1 MIENKIKERNCSFSE
16 SNIKENEKIY
26 RFPFHGKSKY
36 LIDKLYIIGYDN
48 ETLNKYLIKKDNN
61 NFKIEDFDD
70 MDSPKKRGSKMYL
83 AKLSQTASKELNSR
97 NENINSFSL
106 PEPPSLLNEIL
117 NDYNKKVLD
126 IDITINMI
134 FPNKPVLYSYK
145 ESKRQLSPDKRNAK
159 SRRNTNTNF
168 YTMRSDIGQI
178 KNVNDEIKEKM
189 DRKKYCMVFSSNP
202 QIDKNNKKSINGFC
216 YINYCKYKEK
226 KVMNDFAYTFYVPIG
241 ICFISEFPFYNSYYK
256 LAEQI
261 FCLFNSKKIEVPIEI
276 MLYNLIN
283 TALSPI
289 NGDIDLCI
297 EPVSFLNNIL
307 NPASNSVNKK
317 REIENSINSIIEENE
332 NKNNDQKEIRPF
344 SLSDLTSNI
353 NDNDNKDDNNK
364 KGDEKKEEEK
374 KVEEKKEEEN
384 APNSSKLLV
393 HVEKKF
399 EKKLDLRSSLKK
411 TIVIKDEDLDKIIKT
426 KSLGG
431 QRHLQQNLFE
441 PIKFPYLQG
450 YPLCHYNLP
459 KILFN
464 NISISKLIF
473 IFINTFLEK
482 DILIFSENIELLSLI
497 INSLH
502 SLNYPLNDNTYY
514 VINASVS
521 YNNYINGNLN
531 YISTAFNS
539 IIGINSSFKLN
550 YLNENKN
557 KYKEHI
563 IYDLDSKEIYIQ
575 NKNDSTFFQYIKKIL
590 KVKDDKEYK
599 GSLLSYE
606 IKRLYDSLNVT
617 REKYTNLLLTKNQ
630 NENNIFYRK
639 DFNLEIQEAF
649 YRFIVNILVYYYRQL
664 IYQMD
669 YDNANQNNNN
679 DNNDQI
685 RIEFNKNY
693 ESESNI
699 KYKNTEE
706 EKYFFDDFK
715 NTFKYDI
722 FFNNYINNHESLD
735 LYNISYIFL
744 EEYISILSRAINP
757 NMNNNYVLNFFTIF
771 ENLYNKKQSQKTN
784 IDFNTFL
791 SEYFK
796 KYKSFFER
804 DIIDFNKDGKQ
815 IIRLTEK
822 KTLNYQWY
830 ELDNRL
836 LLNYILL
843 TKSLNTDEYERM
855 FNLNSILNENIPK
868 RIKISDIEDEIEK
881 EIFENNNYYNNGL
894 LINDDDICC
903 MNIIILISLTLKYID
918 MENYMVIII
927 GNLFKDFF
935 LFRKY
940 YHMLMDM
947 IYRVILIKLNENK
960 SHNVERI
967 NNLLSFYYPCINSFR
982 EKNIIPNE
990 KIVQI
995 ISNMNQIDQDI
1006 RNQKI
1011 INSENIDDD
1020 LKEENNP
1027 IDKNNYIIFVYHNF
1041 SYYGILKEKNI
1052 IEYINREDKSDK
1064 NNWKNRLGF
1073 IIGLRNE
1080 EKKILIVPKI
1090 KYISKYKNK
1099 ENVEYNLSVE
1109 SEVFSQRKLKF
1120 ILNEEYQKYINNNL
1134 DDKVLDKR
1142 NILNCLL
1149 NIIIYIRNSKKYE
1162 EKYELEE
1169 AFKTILYHHMS
1180 SLVK

>member
-1 MIENKIKERNCSFSE
+1 MIENEIKERNPINE
-16 SNIKENEKIY
+16 IKIKETEKIY

-48 ETLNKYLIKKDNN
+48 ETLNKSLIKNYNN
-61 NFKIEDFDD
+61 IFKKEDFDD
-70 MDSPKKRGSKMYL
+70 IDSPKARSSKIYST
-83 AKLSQTASKELNSR
+83 KLSQTNSKELNNR
-97 NENINSFSL
+97 NENENINSFSIS
-106 PEPPSLLNEIL
+106 ESPSLLNEII

-134 FPNKPVLYSYK
+134 FPNKPILYSFK

-159 SRRNTNTNF
+159 NRRNTNFN
-168 YTMRSDIGQI
+168 TMKSNLGNIRNS
-178 KNVNDEIKEKM
+178 NDEIKDIM
-189 DRKKYCMVFSSNP
+189 DKKKYFVIFSSNP
-202 QIDKNNKKSINGFC
+202 QIDKKNKKSINGFC

-226 KVMNDFAYTFYVPIG
+226 RIISDYTYSFYVPIG

-261 FCLFNSKKIEVPIEI
+261 FLLFNSKKIEVPIEI

-283 TALSPI
+283 CTLSPI

-297 EPVSFLNNIL
+297 EPVSFFNNL
-307 NPASNSVNKK
+307 LSPSSNSLSKK
-317 REIENSINSIIEENE
+317 TEIENSIKKEYE
-332 NKNNDQKEIRPF
+332 NKKNNEKEIRPF
-344 SLSDLTSNI
+344 SLNDLFINI
-353 NDNDNKDDNNK
+353 GEDDNSNNK
-364 KGDEKKEEEK
+364 KEE
-374 KVEEKKEEEN
+374 EEKKEEKKEEN
-384 APNSSKLLV
+384 GSNSTKLLA
-393 HVEKKF
+393 HVEQKI

-411 TIVIKDEDLDKIIKT
+411 TIVIKDENLDRLLKT

-431 QRHLQQNLFE
+431 QKHQKQNLFE
-441 PIKFPYLQG
+441 SIKFPYLQG
-450 YPLCHYNLP
+450 YSLCHYNLP
-459 KILFN
+459 KIFFN
-464 NISISKLIF
+464 NISLSKLIF

-502 SLNYPLNDNTYY
+502 NLNYPLNDNTYY

-563 IYDLDSKEIYIQ
+563 IYDLDNKEIYIQ
-575 NKNDSTFFQYIKKIL
+575 NKNDNSFFQYIKKIL
-590 KVKDDKEYK
+590 KLKDDKEYK
-599 GSLLSYE
+599 GSLLAYE
-606 IKRLYDSLNVT
+606 IKRLHDSLNIT
-617 REKYTNLLLTKNQ
+617 REKYTNLLLTLNQ
-630 NENNIFYRK
+630 TDNNIFYRK
-639 DFNLEIQEAF
+639 NFNLEIQEAF

-664 IYQMD
+664 IFQMD
-669 YDNANQNNNN
+669 FDNNSQNNNNNN
-679 DNNDQI
+679 DNNNKIID
-685 RIEFNKNY
+685 FNKNY
-693 ESESNI
+693 EFESNI

-706 EKYFFDDFK
+706 EKYFFNEFK

-744 EEYISILSRAINP
+744 EEFISIISRAYNP
-757 NMNNNYVLNFFTIF
+757 NMNNNYLINFFKIF

-815 IIRLTEK
+815 IIKLTEK

-903 MNIIILISLTLKYID
+903 MNIIILINLTLKNID
-918 MENYMVIII
+918 IENYMVIFI
-927 GNLFKDFF
+927 GSLFKDFF

-947 IYRVILIKLNENK
+947 IYRVIQFELKENK
-960 SHNVERI
+960 PKNVERI

-990 KIVQI
+990 KIIKI
-995 ISNMNQIDQDI
+995 ISNMNKIDTDI
-1006 RNQKI
+1006 RNHKI
-1011 INSENIDDD
+1011 NNENIYYED
-1020 LKEENNP
+1020 LKEDKNK

-1041 SYYGILKEKNI
+1041 SYFGILKEKNI
-1052 IEYINREDKSDK
+1052 IEYINREDKDDE

-1090 KYISKYKNK
+1090 KYISKYTNK

-1109 SEVFSQRKLKF
+1109 SEVYSQRKIKF
-1120 ILNEEYQKYINNNL
+1120 MLNEEYQKFINSNL
-1134 DDKVLDKR
+1134 DDKVIDKR
-1142 NILNCLL
+1142 NIINCLL

-1162 EKYELEE
+1162 EKYEIEE
-1169 AFKTILYHHMS
+1169 AFKIILYHHMS